1 MRLRLIAVG
10 TRMPDWVNSGV
21 EEYRKRLIGGV
32 TLEIVE
38 IPAGKR
44 VKNADIARLT
54 EREGEQMLA
63 ALHPSEH
70 IIALD
75 VKGKPHSTE
84 SMAARIA
91 ELMQAGKPVAL
102 LVGGPEG
109 LAPAALARAEEK
121 WSLSPLTLPH
131 PLVRVLFAEQL
142 YRCWTLIKGHPY
154 HR

>member
-1 MRLRLIAVG
+1 MRVRLVAVG
-10 TRMPDWVNSGV
+10 TKMPDWVEEGV
-21 EEYRKRLIGGV
+21 NEYRKRLTQDI

-54 EREGEQMLA
+54 EKEGELTLA
-63 ALHPSEH
+63 ALHPGEH
-70 IIALD
+70 VIALD

-84 SMAARIA
+84 SMAARLA
-91 ELMQAGKPVAL
+91 QLMQEGKPLAL

-109 LAPAALARAEEK
+109 LASAAVARADEK
-121 WSLSPLTLPH
+121 WSLSALTLPH
-131 PLVRVLFAEQL
+131 PMVRVLLAEQL
-142 YRCWTLIKGHPY
+142 YRCWTVIKGHPY